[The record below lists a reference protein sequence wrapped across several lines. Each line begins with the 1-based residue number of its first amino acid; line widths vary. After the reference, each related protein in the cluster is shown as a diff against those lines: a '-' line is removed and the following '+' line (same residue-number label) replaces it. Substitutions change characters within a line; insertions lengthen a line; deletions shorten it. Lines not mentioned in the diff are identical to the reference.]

1 MQRKSLIIGAAV
13 LVSVVVSWFILAQRH
28 PEWSTGNPAALAEF
42 ELGQQAQAKIYWDE
56 AKAHFDKASE
66 LDPDFVMARLFRLLA
81 NEKRTDEDRQT
92 AFTWLKKVDPSLL
105 KPRERFLL
113 GYYMSRFDRNEAG
126 AQQILASYLND
137 EPDDPFALNIQG
149 QLQVSR
155 QDWDAAEKTFLR
167 LTEVA
172 PNRVEAYN
180 QLGYLALARGRFDE
194 GEKMFRTY
202 MYLAP
207 DQANPHDSL
216 GELLALAGRYAEAR
230 EQFEQALRDKPDFCA
245 SYQHLLD
252 AAVLEGNTSGVDAII
267 ERTRAV
273 GKCGDSML
281 RDMRCGSRI
290 FTALLSQDWEAAW
303 NAGLGTCASSHAA
316 FDLPRFQAGVRTG
329 RLTEVSTWEAKLREE
344 LGKAGSSSNPVKEAI
359 LDHMGGVR
367 SLANGNGS
375 EAALAFARADSLLT
389 YRGLSEGGL
398 FKLFNRLMWYEALT
412 ASGQQDA
419 ASSLLRDT
427 RAVNAPFADLMV
439 QRASRLATASRPPE

>member
-1 MQRKSLIIGAAV
+1 MSMQRKSLIIGAAV
-13 LVSVVVSWFILAQRH
+13 LVSVVVSWYILAQRH
-28 PEWSTGNPAALAEF
+28 PEWSTDNPAALAEF
-42 ELGQQAQAKIYWDE
+42 ELGQQAQAKVYWDE

-81 NEKRTDEDRQT
+81 NEKRTDADRTT
-92 AFTWLKKVDPSLL
+92 AFSWLKKVDPSVL

-113 GYYMSRFDRNEAG
+113 GYYMSRFDKNDAG
-126 AQQILASYLND
+126 ARQILASYLNE
-137 EPDDPFALNIQG
+137 EPDDPFALNIHG

-155 QDWDAAEKTFLR
+155 QEWDAAERTFLR

-252 AAVLEGNTSGVDAII
+252 ASLLEGNASGVDVIV

-273 GKCGDSML
+273 GTCGDQML
-281 RDMRCGSRI
+281 LEMQCGSRI
-290 FTALLSQDWEAAW
+290 FSALLAHDWEAAW
-303 NAGLGTCASSHAA
+303 KVGLGACASSRAA
-316 FDLPRFQAGVRTG
+316 LDLPRYQAGARTG
-329 RLTEVSTWEAKLREE
+329 RLQEVSAWETTLRGE
-344 LGKAGSSSNPVKEAI
+344 LGKAGVSSNPVKEAV
-359 LDHMGGVR
+359 LDHMAGVR
-367 SLANGNGS
+367 SLAEGKAS
-375 EAALAFARADSLLT
+375 EAATAFARADSLLT

-398 FKLFNRLMWYEALT
+398 FKLFNRQMWYEALMV
-412 ASGQQDA
+412 SGQRDA
-419 ASSLLRDT
+419 AQSLLRDT
-427 RAVNAPFADLMV
+427 RAVNAPFADLMA
-439 QRASRLATASRPPE
+439 QRAGSS

>member
-13 LVSVVVSWFILAQRH
+13 LASVVVSWFILAQRH
-28 PEWSTGNPAALAEF
+28 PEWSTDNPAALAEF

-66 LDPDFVMARLFRLLA
+66 LDPSFVMARLFRLLA

-113 GYYMSRFDRNEAG
+113 GYYMARFDRNEAG
-126 AQQILASYLND
+126 AHQILLNYLND

-155 QDWDAAEKTFLR
+155 QDWDAAEKTFVR

-245 SYQHLLD
+245 SFQHLLD
-252 AAVLEGNTSGVDAII
+252 TALLEGTASGIDSII
-267 ERTRAV
+267 ERTRTV
-273 GKCGDSML
+273 GTCGDSML
-281 RDMRCGSRI
+281 LEMECGSRI
-290 FTALLSQDWEAAW
+290 FSALLTHDWEAAW
-303 NAGLGTCASSHAA
+303 NAGLGPCASSRSA
-316 FDLPRFQAGVRTG
+316 FDLPRYQAGVRTG
-329 RLTEVSTWEAKLREE
+329 RLGEVSAWESKLREE
-344 LGKAGSSSNPVKEAI
+344 LGKGSSGSVKEGV
-359 LDHMGGVR
+359 LHHMSGVR
-367 SLANGNGS
+367 MLAEGNGS
-375 EAALAFARADSLLT
+375 GAALAFARADSLLT

-398 FKLFNRLMWYEALT
+398 FKLFNRQMWYEALT
-412 ASGQQDA
+412 SSGQQDA
-419 ASSLLRDT
+419 ADSLLKDT
-427 RAVNAPFADLMV
+427 RAVNAPFAELMV
-439 QRASRLATASRPPE
+439 QRASRLATASRQPE